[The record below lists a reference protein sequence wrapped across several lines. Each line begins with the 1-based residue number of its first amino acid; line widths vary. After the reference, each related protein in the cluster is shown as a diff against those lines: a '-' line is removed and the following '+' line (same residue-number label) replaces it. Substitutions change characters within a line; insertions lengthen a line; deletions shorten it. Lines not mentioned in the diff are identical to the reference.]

1 MKHSTVV
8 KETED
13 GELYIELPYELLKTL
28 HWDEDTELVWSYG
41 ETNSWILKKKENDD
55 TCNET

>member
-1 MKHSTVV
+1 MNRAVV

-13 GELYIELPYELLKTL
+13 GELYIELPHELLETL
-28 HWDEDTELVWSYG
+28 SWDEDTELMWVAS
-41 ETNSWILKKKENDD
+41 ETGSWILRKKENDD

>member
-1 MKHSTVV
+1 VNRVVV

-13 GELYIELPYELLKTL
+13 GELYIELPPELLETL
-28 HWDEDTELVWSYG
+28 SWDEDTELMWVAS
-41 ETNSWILKKKENDD
+41 ETGSWILRKKENDD

>member
-1 MKHSTVV
+1 MTKFVV

-28 HWDEDTELVWSYG
+28 RWDEDTELVWSAS
-41 ETNSWILKKKENDD
+41 ETGTWILKKKENK
-55 TCNET
+55 

>member
-1 MKHSTVV
+1 MTLVTI

-28 HWDEDTELVWSYG
+28 SWDEDTELVWSERENG
-41 ETNSWILKKKENDD
+41 AWVLKKKENDD
-55 TCNET
+55 TSNET

>member
-1 MKHSTVV
+1 MNRVVV

-13 GELYIELPYELLKTL
+13 GELYIELPPELLETL
-28 HWDEDTELVWSYG
+28 SWDEDTELMWVAS
-41 ETNSWILKKKENDD
+41 ETGSWILRKKENDD